1 MRPVDTRR
9 IRKILE
15 DRGCTKVGTEGSHE
29 KWRTPGGLSVT
40 IVASDKQQ
48 SPGLLRVVQSTFS
61 SELGE
66 KWLEQELGR

>member
-15 DRGCTKVGTEGSHE
+15 DRGCTKVRTEGSHE